1 MHMKKKEGK
10 MQKNK
15 ELNRTVSKIN
25 ERIEEL
31 ESKIK
36 GTLYIYI
43 YVEN

>member
-1 MHMKKKEGK
+1 

-36 GTLYIYI
+36 GTLYIYM
-43 YVEN
+43 

>member
-1 MHMKKKEGK
+1 

-15 ELNRTVSKIN
+15 ELNRTVPKIN

-36 GTLYIYI
+36 GTLYIYMQKI
-43 YVEN
+43 ETLD

>member
-1 MHMKKKEGK
+1 MKKKEGE

-36 GTLYIYI
+36 GTLYIYM
-43 YVEN
+43 

>member
-1 MHMKKKEGK
+1 

-15 ELNRTVSKIN
+15 ELNRTVPKIN

-36 GTLYIYI
+36 GTLYIYM
-43 YVEN
+43 